1 MSKPTLYILTH
12 YSTPWLL
19 CIVQYSTVQ
28 YPKRVQQL
36 ANVMKKFGL
45 YSKYL
50 VNSCLM
56 RERRF
61 EYWIYITCSKFRSY
75 HCRQCSVQMSNKE
88 VLSFIKSILQS
99 ESKLQY
105 TKYKFFKNKDERG
118 IFGAM
123 HWLFRTIKLSPAPPS
138 LLTSSRDICVKIEFF
153 FFLAERGKMLTRKNL
168 PFCKFL
174 LANNCFPV
182 DTIPWREYSPGG
194 PILQL
199 FITILNIKYYNIII
213 IF

>member
-1 MSKPTLYILTH
+1 MSKPTLYSLTH

-28 YPKRVQQL
+28 YPKRVQQM
-36 ANVMKKFGL
+36 ANVMKSL
-45 YSKYL
+45 DSKYL

-56 RERRF
+56 HERRF
-61 EYWIYITCSKFRSY
+61 EYWIYITCSKVRSY

-138 LLTSSRDICVKIEFF
+138 LLTSSRDICVKSSFF
-153 FFLAERGKMLTRKNL
+153 FSQKEEKCWQGKIYHFVNFFWQITVFLSIQ
-168 PFCKFL
+168 FH
-174 LANNCFPV
+174 
-182 DTIPWREYSPGG
+182 GG
-194 PILQL
+194 SIAQEVQ
-199 FITILNIKYYNIII
+199 YYNYLLQY
-213 IF
+213 